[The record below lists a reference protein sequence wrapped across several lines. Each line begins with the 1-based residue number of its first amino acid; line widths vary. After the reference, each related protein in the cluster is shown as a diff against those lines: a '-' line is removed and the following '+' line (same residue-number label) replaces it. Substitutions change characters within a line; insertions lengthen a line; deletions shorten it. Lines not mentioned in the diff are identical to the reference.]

1 MTNQPVRLFYRER
14 GQGKPMILIH
24 GFPLDHSIWDAVAED
39 LSEKARVITPD
50 LRGYGE
56 SPKPEGEYTMR
67 MMADDLIALL
77 DQLGIDKAIMVGHSM
92 GGYITLALAKAYPQR
107 LSGIGFVATQAAAD
121 LPERRQARLILVD
134 EIKRKGAQAVVHAN
148 LKKYSRNAEVLK
160 YTQEL
165 MLKAQPHVL
174 MACLRGMADRE
185 DMTDFLKEIAVPSV
199 VIAGEQDDLIPL
211 ERARE
216 MVERIQRG
224 WLVTVPNA
232 GHMPMMESPKQVTSA
247 LIELLQQT

>member
-1 MTNQPVRLFYRER
+1 MTNQPVRLFYREH

-39 LSEKARVITPD
+39 LSEKARVIIPD
-50 LRGYGE
+50 LRGYGK

-148 LKKYSRNAEVLK
+148 LK
-160 YTQEL
+160 
-165 MLKAQPHVL
+165 
-174 MACLRGMADRE
+174 
-185 DMTDFLKEIAVPSV
+185 
-199 VIAGEQDDLIPL
+199 
-211 ERARE
+211 
-216 MVERIQRG
+216 
-224 WLVTVPNA
+224 
-232 GHMPMMESPKQVTSA
+232 
-247 LIELLQQT
+247 